1 MVPFIILQVAS
12 VVAIIVFLRIL
23 LRKQLETGYKRI
35 QMLDQS
41 NLRKETSLNDRRK
54 QLDAEYKTRM
64 AEAEERTQVMIEK
77 VKEDIKKMREDERVK
92 IKDEAKRTI
101 ASALQQKEQVLKE
114 SERLIFSKGIDLAT
128 VIVKQMFSDEGLKGL
143 RSKLSKEV
151 VNALVDSGQVKE
163 SLKTNKS
170 VSVISADALGTEDK
184 KTITEKINKV
194 SDGKVK
200 IQFSVDKGTG
210 GGLVFKIG
218 DKIIDGS
225 LAYRINKAA
234 REIKEGGLGTS

>member
-1 MVPFIILQVAS
+1 
-12 VVAIIVFLRIL
+12 
-23 LRKQLETGYKRI
+23 
-35 QMLDQS
+35 
-41 NLRKETSLNDRRK
+41 
-54 QLDAEYKTRM
+54 
-64 AEAEERTQVMIEK
+64 
-77 VKEDIKKMREDERVK
+77 
-92 IKDEAKRTI
+92 
-101 ASALQQKEQVLKE
+101 
-114 SERLIFSKGIDLAT
+114 
-128 VIVKQMFSDEGLKGL
+128 KQMFSDEGLKGL